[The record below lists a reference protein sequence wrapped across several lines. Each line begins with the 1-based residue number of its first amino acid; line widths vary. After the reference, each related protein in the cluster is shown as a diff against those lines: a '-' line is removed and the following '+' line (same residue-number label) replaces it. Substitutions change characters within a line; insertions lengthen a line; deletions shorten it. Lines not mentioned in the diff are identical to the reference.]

1 MAGNTTTNG
10 GAFTND
16 GTIANNSPVV
26 RAAVYSAMMQ
36 EEILDGFLPE
46 GLARDVS
53 EFGDGSQIIIPQL
66 GNVSTIDFTEDTT
79 KGAGQVVDISKNTLT
94 IQKYRGAK
102 TYITDELKEDSYQ
115 AMAIEA
121 AMPRKHLRA
130 LREDYE
136 TDMLSQQ
143 SKQISATASFQ
154 AGAYGEGLTNDERCV
169 INGVP
174 HRWAAGGTNT
184 TLALADFAAAKL
196 ALDKANVPAEG
207 RIAIVDPV
215 AEATLNNL
223 IGAQGFAP
231 VAQWSALLET
241 GFAQNNRFLANIYG
255 FDVYISNYNATL
267 GAADTDLRTFDEA
280 YAGVVGTPV
289 EVTGLKTALFMC
301 VADDEVTPIMS
312 AWRRMPKMEGDR
324 EVDLFRDVFYSSARW
339 GFGIQRP
346 ESLVVIAHSAT
357 AFK

>member
-1 MAGNTTTNG
+1 MAGNNTTNG

-16 GTIANNSPVV
+16 GTIANNSPIV
-26 RAAVYSAMMQ
+26 RAAVYSQMMQ

-66 GNVSTIDFTEDTT
+66 GNVSTIDFSEDTT

-94 IQKYRGAK
+94 IQKYKGAK
-102 TYITDELKEDSYQ
+102 TYITDELKEDSY
-115 AMAIEA
+115 MWSTVEA
-121 AMPRKHLRA
+121 AMPTKHLRA

-136 TDMLSQQ
+136 TDMLNQQ
-143 SKQISATASFQ
+143 SKQIAATAQFQ
-154 AGAYGEGLTNDERCV
+154 AGAYGAGLTNDERCI

-174 HRWAAGGTNT
+174 HRWTAGGTSNVLT
-184 TLALADFAAAKL
+184 MADFVSAKL
-196 ALDKANVPAEG
+196 SLDKANVPSEG

-215 AEATLNNL
+215 VEATLNSL
-223 IGAQGFAP
+223 VGAQAF
-231 VAQWSALLET
+231 SAEQHWGGLLET
-241 GFAQNNRFLANIYG
+241 GFAQNSRFFGNIMG
-255 FDVYISNYNATL
+255 FDIYISNYNATL
-267 GAADTDLRTFDEA
+267 ASGDTDLKVFDDA
-280 YAGVVGTPV
+280 YNGTGVAV
-289 EVTGLKTALFMC
+289 EVTGMKTALFMC
-301 VADDEVTPIMS
+301 VADDEVSPFMS

-346 ESLVVIAHSAT
+346 ESLVTIAHSAT
-357 AFK
+357 AY